1 MHSRVALLLLCA
13 PFATQ
18 AQEAGAR
25 SPGAAPVIAAQ
36 LVQGAIVV
44 DGRLDE
50 PAWSAARPASDFTQ
64 SEPRTGEPATERTDV
79 RVLFDADR
87 LYIGAYLHDREPD
100 RIVVND
106 MKKDFSEE
114 QQDAFEVILDT
125 FRDRANGYV
134 FITNL
139 AGARADRQ
147 VANEGREVN
156 ASWDAVWTVRTQRV
170 ADGWMVEMAIPFSTL
185 RFNLGAAPNWGINF
199 SRRIRRKNEV
209 DFWAPVPRAFG
220 LTRVSLAGLLT
231 GISHSGASRDLRVKP
246 YAAARS
252 LRETG
257 GTQLTS
263 TGDVGL
269 DLKYGVT
276 QGLTIDLTLNP
287 DFAQVEADEQQ
298 VNLTQ
303 FSQFF
308 PEKREFFLENS
319 GIFYVGDA
327 ARNNRVFAPPTPDED
342 MLLFFSRRIGLAPN
356 GAQLTIPAGLRVTG
370 NAAAFK
376 VGALTM
382 QTQPTTTS
390 PGNRYSVLRVRRSL
404 MPGTDVGVIALD
416 REALGAQ
423 DDWNRLAGLDGNVR
437 LPGNW
442 DWNSYGVMS
451 RKPGKGG
458 GQYTY
463 RSSISHEGNYF
474 HGKVGVLEVG
484 NGFSND
490 IGYFRRTDTR
500 KYLLDTGIRPRPAWL
515 APLGVREMH
524 PHVVWNYYES
534 LRGEVTAKFLHTG
547 YSFFLSDGGFF
558 ELSVNPAF
566 QRIFAPFT
574 INRSIPPIPAGG
586 YAWTDYQLKG
596 ATDLSRPL
604 SLQYTLITGGLWSG
618 RQRTQQLVVGLRPS
632 AQFGATVGMS
642 HTTATLDLPVARF
655 EALLWTTRATY
666 SFTTN
671 MFFDALAQY
680 DPRAHLLNAN
690 MRFNLIHHP
699 LSDLFVVVNQQR
711 ISTPDAPVV
720 APGVGVIVK
729 YTQMFSF

>member
-1 MHSRVALLLLCA
+1 M
-13 PFATQ
+13 Q
-18 AQEAGAR
+18 AQEGGAHR
-25 SPGAAPVIAAQ
+25 SATGPTIVAHPAQ
-36 LVQGAIVV
+36 RAIVV

-50 PAWSAARPASDFTQ
+50 PEWEAARPASGFTQ
-64 SEPRTGEPATERTDV
+64 SEPHTGDPATESTDV
-79 RVLFDADR
+79 RVLFDAEH

-106 MKKDFSEE
+106 RKKDFSED
-114 QQDAFEVILDT
+114 QQDDFEVLLDT

-134 FITNL
+134 FMTNL
-139 AGARADRQ
+139 AGARGDRQ

-156 ASWDAVWTVRTQRV
+156 ASWDAVWTVKTQRV
-170 ADGWMVEMAIPFSTL
+170 ADGWIVEMAIPFKML
-185 RFNLGAAPNWGINF
+185 RFDLDAAPSWGINF
-199 SRRIRRKNEV
+199 ARHIRRKNEV
-209 DFWAPVPRAFG
+209 DFWAPVPRAFN
-220 LTRVSLAGLLT
+220 LTRVSLAGELT
-231 GISHSGASRDLRVKP
+231 GLSHRGASRDLRVKP
-246 YAAARS
+246 YSVARS
-252 LRETG
+252 VRETG
-257 GTQLTS
+257 GAQFTS

-276 QGLTIDLTLNP
+276 QGLTVDLTVNP

-327 ARNNRVFAPPTPDED
+327 ARNNRVSTVPTPDED
-342 MLLFFSRRIGLAPN
+342 MLLFFSRRIGLASD
-356 GAQLTIPAGLRVTG
+356 GRQLSIPAGLRLTG

-376 VGALTM
+376 VGALSM
-382 QTQPTTTS
+382 QTQPTTTES
-390 PGNRYSVLRVRRSL
+390 GNRYSVLRLRRSL

-416 REALGAQ
+416 REGLGAP
-423 DDWNRLAGLDGNVR
+423 DDWNRLAGLDGNIR

-442 DWNSYGVMS
+442 DWNSYAVTS
-451 RKPGKGG
+451 RKPRKTG

-463 RSSISHEGNYF
+463 RSSMSHEGNFF
-474 HGKVGVLEVG
+474 HGKFGILEVG

-500 KYLLDTGIRPRPAWL
+500 KYLLDIGVRPRPAWL
-515 APLGVREMH
+515 APLGIREMH
-524 PHVVWNYYES
+524 PHAVWNYYES
-534 LRGEVTAKFLHTG
+534 LSGNVAAKNLHTG
-547 YSFFLSDGGFF
+547 YTFFMSDGGFV
-558 ELSVNPAF
+558 EYSVNPNF
-566 QRIFAPFT
+566 QRIFTPFT
-574 INRSIPPIPAGG
+574 INGSIPPIPVGG
-586 YAWTDYQLKG
+586 YAWNEHQVKG
-596 ATDLSRPL
+596 ATNLSRPL
-604 SLQYTLITGGLWSG
+604 SLQYTFIVGGLWSG
-618 RQRTQQLVVGLRPS
+618 RQRTQQLVMGVRPS
-632 AQFGATVGMS
+632 DQLNTSVGVS
-642 HTTATLDLPVARF
+642 HTSATLEQPSASF

-690 MRFNLIHHP
+690 MRFNFIHHP

-711 ISTPDAPVV
+711 ISTPDAPLV
-720 APGVGVIVK
+720 APGVGVILK